1 MIHLYIYLT
10 NFEAIRSKC
19 TIDLSKIPSHELADV
34 CDNIIQHHPSAI
46 IFLGYLDVG
55 WMLDTKHEARIRN
68 VIRKFEVHLVT
79 CHLESI
85 PYSWKNEIDTLYIE
99 VPKDGRPK
107 AINNGCTMFAQPKAK
122 HKFTFGATS
131 SE

>member
-1 MIHLYIYLT
+1 
-10 NFEAIRSKC
+10 
-19 TIDLSKIPSHELADV
+19 LSKIPSHELADV